1 MNGVKIRRAL
11 CLCIILILLS
21 LLLTACG
28 GKKPSGTMDGFTI
41 EGKWKSIGSY
51 GFGQAQP
58 GAIVV
63 FNGTNCNFFSPQDT
77 YAFYQDGNNYKL
89 ETTSF
94 MSTDTLS
101 FTVKIIDFD
110 HVDIYRGD
118 NITELERVD

>member
-1 MNGVKIRRAL
+1 MNGIKIRRAL
-11 CLCIILILLS
+11 CLCIIFILLS

-28 GKKPSGTMDGFTI
+28 GNKLSGTMDGFTI

>member
-11 CLCIILILLS
+11 CLCIILILLY

-28 GKKPSGTMDGFTI
+28 GNKPSGTMDGFTI

>member
-28 GKKPSGTMDGFTI
+28 GNKPSGTMDGFTI

-77 YAFYQDGNNYKL
+77 YAFYQDGNNYKF

-101 FTVKIIDFD
+101 FTVKIIDSD
-110 HVDIYRGD
+110 HIDIYRGD